1 MKLIEKLVTTPSG
14 QSLHWHAIIGTD
26 VDIQTRR
33 MLVTFGSWETMMQA
47 RSRTL
52 PARSGVMEVYFQQW
66 DPGML
71 YAAPEILVASGEL
84 AGGVIVDLTPQPVAP
99 EPLVIAGQDGVSQL
113 DEVFDVGAMP

>member
-14 QSLHWHAIIGTD
+14 QSLRWHAIIGTD
-26 VDIQTRR
+26 VDTQTRR

-66 DPGML
+66 YPGML
-71 YAAPEILVASGEL
+71 YAAPEILAASGEL

>member
-1 MKLIEKLVTTPSG
+1 
-14 QSLHWHAIIGTD
+14 
-26 VDIQTRR
+26 
-33 MLVTFGSWETMMQA
+33 MQA

-84 AGGVIVDLTPQPVAP
+84 AGGVIVDMTPQPVAP
-99 EPLVIAGQDGVSQL
+99 EPLVITGQDGVSQL